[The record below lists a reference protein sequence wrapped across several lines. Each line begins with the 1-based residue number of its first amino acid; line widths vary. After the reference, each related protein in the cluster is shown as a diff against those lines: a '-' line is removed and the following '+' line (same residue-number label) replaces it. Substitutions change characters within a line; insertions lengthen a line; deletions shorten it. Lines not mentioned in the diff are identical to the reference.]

1 MFYHRYLHVSV
12 YSRELVHL
20 SLLAPPSLLNGVIVV
35 VKLVVRDGAEV
46 RTGGVWPVLGPGEAG
61 GVTGA
66 GDKHAGVRPVA

>member
-12 YSRELVHL
+12 YSREFVHL
-20 SLLAPPSLLNGVIVV
+20 SLLTPPSLLNGVIVV

-46 RTGGVWPVLGPGEAG
+46 RAGGVWPVLGPGEAG